1 MMMCFIRPSCPSRL
15 VHERFDYTVSDQAVS
30 HSDAKMEVLSTDV
43 DGEIET
49 TTVDIIAGRIA
60 ESIKEIINRQ
70 EDRMIELLAEKI
82 DRKTNELN
90 GDSRLGLRNPRKIIL
105 PVLLVGVTVQI
116 LRKQKMLHQWITR
129 FWWRILEKNCVGDKF
144 EMLVTDLSYWEN
156 PKRIKKVTIIMILP
170 RSKIFFFKTATIFE
184 SSTSLSPSK

>member
-1 MMMCFIRPSCPSRL
+1 MMCFIRPSCPSRL

-129 FWWRILEKNCVGDKF
+129 FW
-144 EMLVTDLSYWEN
+144 
-156 PKRIKKVTIIMILP
+156 
-170 RSKIFFFKTATIFE
+170 
-184 SSTSLSPSK
+184 